1 MTHKDIQAYLQSLMV
16 IYMEFMAYKIKY
28 MIILTPPKEY
38 EKCCM
43 RDLLKVA
50 FQHIHSNGIAI
61 RFA

>member
-1 MTHKDIQAYLQSLMV
+1 MMGMGVL
-16 IYMEFMAYKIKY
+16 AYKIKY
-28 MIILTPPKEY
+28 TIMLTPPKEY

-50 FQHIHSNGIAI
+50 LQHIHSNGIAI